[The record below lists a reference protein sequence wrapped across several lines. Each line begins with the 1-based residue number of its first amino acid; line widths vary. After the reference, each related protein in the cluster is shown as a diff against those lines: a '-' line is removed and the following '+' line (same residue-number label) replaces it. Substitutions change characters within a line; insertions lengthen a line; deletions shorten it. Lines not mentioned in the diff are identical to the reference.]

1 MNKLFSKIAAL
12 SVGLA
17 MAVGV
22 GVAVGQKNYSSAK
35 AVDEDVVIDLNFTK
49 NTYGMNTT
57 QGNQTLTGDAATYGF
72 EVNGGAKISASP
84 ATSSSYF
91 MLGKTGKYLRNTSA
105 PENYYVS
112 SISLTYSS
120 GVSTNVV
127 LSISFGEDALTS
139 QAEGDDLHTLAKA
152 SASATVE
159 TTNTNKD
166 NAYFLLY
173 VTNNYNV
180 QIKELI
186 VTWKVKA
193 PSKTVANVTGVH
205 ESPSQVYV
213 GDILST
219 SSVTLD
225 VVYSDETPGV
235 VASSRVECDTSTPGN
250 VKATAYYD
258 DATGN
263 KSAQFD
269 VQVLAVEVES
279 IEKSGTFKTEFSE
292 NQAFSFGGGKIIVNK
307 NNGSSEIIDPTA
319 EGVSVKI
326 GETDITGIT
335 YYIQKSD
342 KDKVVTISYQGKSF
356 TYTITSVSDAVV
368 ADGYYQMITSSE
380 DLVVD
385 AKYVIGYVDSNKDIS
400 VLMGAQNTNNRASL
414 AATISEGKVN
424 DLPAGAVVFTLK
436 AGNKSN
442 TYSFYDGTGYLY
454 AASGSSNHLKTE
466 VELSDN
472 SSFSVAVANTGLVT
486 ADAQGT
492 NSHCRIKCNTG
503 NNPIIFSCYTTGSTT
518 GTLINLFKFVAS
530 ERTDDQ
536 KAVDTFIN
544 TYMHLDDVDVNDH
557 TGGNACKGE
566 AGYYAVAKEH
576 YASLTADQKTF
587 FATSEEFRVARA
599 RERLAAWAVANGETF
614 NPAEGTFTNIR
625 LNPVNFIGGDTS
637 GFAIIIVISTVS
649 ILAFGLA
656 IMLRKKHR

>member
-1 MNKLFSKIAAL
+1 MNKIFSKIATL

-22 GVAVGQKNYSSAK
+22 GVAVGHVAVKVSAEDDSITFTTSSENVGYSGSGTASNLSMESDG
-35 AVDEDVVIDLNFTK
+35 V
-49 NTYGMNTT
+49 
-57 QGNQTLTGDAATYGF
+57 TLTFSSVTGKTNSPARIQIAKSATITSTEFGGYIKSLTVNNYAHTANSSDGSF
-72 EVNGGAKISASP
+72 TVQGSADGETFVDVEEHTGLSKSAGTVVTSVNVANKYTNFKIVNGSARV
-84 ATSSSYF
+84 
-91 MLGKTGKYLRNTSA
+91 MQL
-105 PENYYVS
+105 S
-112 SISLTYSS
+112 SI
-120 GVSTNVV
+120 VV
-127 LSISFGEDALTS
+127 EYEK
-139 QAEGDDLHTLAKA
+139 QEAK
-152 SASATVE
+152 V
-159 TTNTNKD
+159 
-166 NAYFLLY
+166 
-173 VTNNYNV
+173 
-180 QIKELI
+180 
-186 VTWKVKA
+186 VK
-193 PSKTVANVTGVH
+193 NVTGVH
-205 ESPSQVYV
+205 SAPSSCYV
-213 GDILST
+213 GDTITAT
-219 SSVTLD
+219 SVKLD
-225 VVYSDETPGV
+225 VVFSDNEVGIVT
-235 VASSRVECDTSTPGN
+235 ASSVACDTSAPGN
-250 VKATAYYD
+250 VKATASYD
-258 DATGN
+258 EATGV
-263 KSAQFD
+263 KTAQFD

-307 NNGSSEIIDPTA
+307 NNGSSETIDPTA

-356 TYTITSVSDAVV
+356 TYTIASVSDAI
-368 ADGYYQMITSSE
+368 ATDGYYQLIKSSSE
-380 DLVVD
+380 LVVGSN
-385 AKYVIGYVDSNKDIS
+385 YVIGATAAGV
-400 VLMGAQNTNNRASL
+400 VMGSQADNNRNGV
-414 AATISEGKVN
+414 AATISEEKIN

-436 AGNKSN
+436 AGKSED
-442 TYSFYDGTGYLY
+442 TYSFYDGAGAGYLY
-454 AASGSSNHLKTE
+454 AASSGSNYLRTE

-472 SSFSVAVANTGLVT
+472 SSFSLAVDEAGLVT
-486 ADAQGT
+486 AIAQGT
-492 NSHCRIKCNTG
+492 NSRNRMRYNP
-503 NNPIIFSCYTTGSTT
+503 NNGSPIFSCYGSTST
-518 GTLINLFKFVAS
+518 VGSLVSLYKFVAS

-649 ILAFGLA
+649 VLAFGLA